1 MRLGVHYDLVII
13 HLGLQLD
20 LELRNGSA
28 QIAIIDCVH
37 VFLAG
42 GRGIMVRGHVQV
54 RTRRPVAGAGD

>member
-13 HLGLQLD
+13 HLGLQLN
-20 LELRNGSA
+20 LELRNGST
-28 QIAIIDCVH
+28 QIAIIDGVH